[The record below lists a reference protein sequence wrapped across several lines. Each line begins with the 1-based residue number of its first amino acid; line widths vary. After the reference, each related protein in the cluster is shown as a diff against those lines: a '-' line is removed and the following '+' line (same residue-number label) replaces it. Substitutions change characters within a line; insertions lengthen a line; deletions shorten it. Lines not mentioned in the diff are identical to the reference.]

1 MLELLVPLELLESPL
16 PLPTMKVLLVNTS
29 DHAGGAAIAALRLL
43 KALRQ
48 NDIEATLLCRDRS
61 LPESRA
67 DVVSLKS
74 SVRLKVKFV
83 LERAEIYAANG
94 FSRKGLFAV
103 DTARYGT
110 DITRLPEFQ
119 EADVIHL
126 HWVNQ
131 AMLSMKGIR
140 RILQSGKRVVWTMH
154 DMWPFTSICHHAA
167 DCEKWL
173 TECHDCP
180 CLLRPSAHDFSYRT
194 FREKQRVYGLSEQ
207 PTFVGCSQWLTE
219 LAQQSPLLKGHRVV
233 SIPNPIDTAFYAPP
247 ADKAAMRQALHLPA
261 DKHLL
266 LFTAFKVTNPDK
278 GIAYLKESLDLLC
291 KERPELAERLA
302 LVVAG
307 QEAEVAR
314 EQMPIPTYAFGYDTS
329 EDRQRSLY
337 QASDLLLMPTLMDN
351 LPNTIVEAMACGI
364 PCVGFRIGG
373 LPQMIETGVNGY
385 LAQYR
390 SSADFARGIASV
402 ITSPSYTALCR
413 NARTKAVA
421 AYSEKAVAEAYNSI
435 YKY

>member
-1 MLELLVPLELLESPL
+1 
-16 PLPTMKVLLVNTS
+16 MKVLLVNTS

-48 NDIEATLLCRDRS
+48 SGIDATLLCRDRS
-61 LPESRA
+61 LPESRT
-67 DVVSLKS
+67 DVVSLKP
-74 SVRLKVKFV
+74 SVWLKVKFV

-110 DITRLPEFQ
+110 DITRMPEFQ
-119 EADVIHL
+119 EADVVHL

-180 CLLRPSAHDFSYRT
+180 CLLRPSAHDFSQRT
-194 FREKQRVYGLSEQ
+194 FREKQRVYGLSQE

-219 LAQQSPLLKGHRVV
+219 LAKQSPLLKGHRVV

-247 ADKAAMRQALHLPA
+247 ADKAAIRRELHLPA

-266 LFTAFKVTNPDK
+266 LFTAFKVTNPNK

-291 KERPELAERLA
+291 KERPELAENLA

-307 QEAEVAR
+307 QEAESVR
-314 EQMPIPTYAFGYDTS
+314 EQMSIPTYAFGYDTS
-329 EDRQRSLY
+329 EARQRSLY
-337 QASDLLLMPTLMDN
+337 QAADLLLMPTLMDN

-402 ITSPSYTALCR
+402 LTSPSYTALCR

-421 AYSEKAVAEAYNSI
+421 AYSEKAVAEEYKCI
-435 YKY
+435 YK

>member
-1 MLELLVPLELLESPL
+1 
-16 PLPTMKVLLVNTS
+16 MKVLLVNTS

-48 NDIEATLLCRDRS
+48 SGVEATLLCRDRS
-61 LPESRA
+61 LSEVRT
-67 DVVSLKS
+67 DVVNLKPSLW
-74 SVRLKVKFV
+74 LKVKFV

-94 FSRKGLFAV
+94 FNRKGLFTV

-110 DITRLPEFQ
+110 DITRLPEFA
-119 EADVIHL
+119 EADVVHL

-131 AMLSMKGIR
+131 AMLSMKDIER
-140 RILQSGKRVVWTMH
+140 VIQSGKRVVWTMH

-173 TECHDCP
+173 TSCHDCP
-180 CLLRPSAHDFSYRT
+180 LLLRPSAHDFSYRT
-194 FREKQRVYGLSEQ
+194 FRAKSRVYALSYE

-219 LAQQSPLLKGHRVV
+219 LAKRSPLLKGHRVV

-247 ADKAAMRQALHLPA
+247 ADKAALRRELHLPA

-278 GIAYLKESLDLLC
+278 GIAYLRESLALLRH
-291 KERPELAERLA
+291 EHPEMTEHLA

-307 QEAEVAR
+307 GEAESVC
-314 EQMPIPTYAFGYDTS
+314 EQMPIETIPFDYDTS
-329 EDRQRSLY
+329 EVRQRSLY
-337 QASDLLLMPTLMDN
+337 QATDLLVMPTLMDN

-373 LPQMIETGVNGY
+373 LPQMIETGINGY

-390 SSADFARGIASV
+390 SAIDFAHGIISV

-413 NARTKAVA
+413 NARTKAVT
-421 AYSEKAVAEAYNSI
+421 AYSEKAVAEAYVQLYNAEACE
-435 YKY
+435 